1 LGPADLYTKR
11 QRIAELARSRRGVA
25 LSTGLR
31 WVIDLDIETSTR
43 RVTDGVILRRER
55 SSPVRNRMLEIGTS
69 GSVGGRDG
77 NIPTYPAYGI
87 LGGTMETSASFE
99 ARSAPSS
106 YPTKTCLGRKLAG
119 ERRLIC
125 IKQPLE

>member
-1 LGPADLYTKR
+1 LGLTNLCTKR
-11 QRIAELARSRRGVA
+11 QRIAELARSKRGVA

-77 NIPTYPAYGI
+77 NIPTYPAI
-87 LGGTMETSASFE
+87 
-99 ARSAPSS
+99 
-106 YPTKTCLGRKLAG
+106 
-119 ERRLIC
+119 
-125 IKQPLE
+125 